1 MADDGVT
8 IIGEVGINANGDV
21 DLALQLMDMAKECGC
36 DLVKFQKRSVN
47 VVYTEDELSKPRES
61 PWGTTTREQKQG
73 LEFGWP
79 EYEAIDIHSKKIGL
93 PWFASAWDIQSL
105 EFLDQFDLP
114 CNKIASA
121 MITNL
126 EFCEEV
132 AGRHKLTYVSTGML
146 PDLCGVHKAVNIFKY
161 HECPIVI
168 LHCVG
173 DYPCHPCDSNL
184 SMIEVLKWEF
194 PGVPVGFSSHAVSPI
209 VGAFAVLMGAV
220 AVEAHITLDR
230 SMYGS
235 DQAASLEKS
244 GLEKL
249 VDYCKMALEVK
260 GDGLKSMTGTEAK
273 NAKKLRWFEHD

>member
-1 MADDGVT
+1 
-8 IIGEVGINANGDV
+8 
-21 DLALQLMDMAKECGC
+21 MDIAKECGC
-36 DLVKFQKRSVN
+36 DLVKFQKRSVAI
-47 VVYTEDELSKPRES
+47 VYTPEELAKPRDS
-61 PWGTTTREQKQG
+61 PWGTITKQQKEG

-79 EYEAIDIHSKKIGL
+79 EYSAIDAHSNKIGL
-93 PWFASAWDIQSL
+93 PWFASAWDSL
-105 EFLDQFDLP
+105 SLKFLDEFDCP

-126 EFCEEV
+126 DFCEEV
-132 AGRHKLTYVSTGML
+132 AGRHKLTYISTGML
-146 PDLCGVHKAVNIFKY
+146 PDLCMVHKAVNIFKY
-161 HECPIVI
+161 HECPIVL

-184 SMIEVLKWEF
+184 SMIQVLQREF

-220 AVEAHITLDR
+220 AVESHITCDR

-235 DQAASLEKS
+235 DQSASLEKG

-249 VDYCKMALEVK
+249 VDYCRIALEVK
-260 GDGLKSMTGTEAK
+260 GDGVKKMTPIEIK
-273 NAKKLRWFEHD
+273 NAAKLRWFDAKR